1 MDQHFRTNDTVYFT
15 LPQSCDKSPSQVV
28 PGVVK
33 EVFGSLIHVE
43 LARKKR
49 GNWTYEFRSVPHLS
63 LSHRPKGS
71 APMDNQ
77 RLPMSFGQV

>member
-1 MDQHFRTNDTVYFT
+1 MSQHFQQDDTVYFT
-15 LPQSCDKSPSQVV
+15 LPQVGDHPPLPV

-33 EVFGSLIHVE
+33 EVFGSCVRVE
-43 LARKKR
+43 LARKKK
-49 GNWTYEFRSVPHLS
+49 GNWTYEFRAVDSMS

-77 RLPMSFGQV
+77 RLPLSFSQL